1 MSFVVVGIIVGS
13 GLLISGTSK
22 IVSGA
27 VKNRNA
33 KKHKREASARLM
45 KNEIKLAQLEASR
58 QEIIN
63 PYADVKSL
71 TGDMSNPFANLSVAT
86 GAAEIQMQQSDAAL
100 ANTLDT
106 LRATGAGGGGATAL
120 AQAAL
125 QSKKGVA
132 ASIESQEVANQKL
145 RAQGEQTLQ
154 QSVIREKERLQDAEI
169 AGSGFMYSEKE
180 KREITQLDR
189 TQNKIDIAESDK
201 RNAEQRRRDG
211 NEKAAKDVGDFGME
225 VAKFGISTIGKTE
238 NI

>member
-1 MSFVVVGIIVGS
+1 MSFVVAGIIVGS
-13 GLLISGTSK
+13 GLLIKGTSQ
-22 IVSGA
+22 IISGA
-27 VKNRNA
+27 VKNKNA
-33 KKHKREASARLM
+33 RKD
-45 KNEIKLAQLEASR
+45 KNEAQVRLLKNETKLAQLEASR

>member
-1 MSFVVVGIIVGS
+1 MSFVVAGFVVGG
-13 GLLISGTSK
+13 GLLIKGTSK
-22 IVSGA
+22 IISGA
-27 VKNRNA
+27 VKNKNA
-33 KKHKREASARLM
+33 KKDKREASARLM

-145 RAQGEQTLQ
+145 RAQGEEKLQ
-154 QSVIREKERLQDAEI
+154 QSVLREKERLQDAEI

-189 TQNKIDIAESDK
+189 TQNKIDMAESDK
-201 RNAEQRRRDG
+201 RSAEQNRRDI

-225 VAKFGISTIGKTE
+225 VAKFGLTQM
-238 NI
+238 

>member
-1 MSFVVVGIIVGS
+1 MSFIIGTIAIGGGIALG
-13 GLLISGTSK
+13 SK
-22 IVSGA
+22 IISGA
-27 VKNRNA
+27 VKNKNA
-33 KKHKREASARLM
+33 RKD
-45 KNEIKLAQLEASR
+45 KNEAQVRLLKNETKLAQLEASR

-145 RAQGEQTLQ
+145 RAQGEEKLQ
-154 QSVIREKERLQDAEI
+154 QSVLREKERLQDAEI

-189 TQNKIDIAESDK
+189 TQNKIDMAESDK
-201 RNAEQRRRDG
+201 RSAEQNRRDI

-225 VAKFGISTIGKTE
+225 VAKFGIGLM
-238 NI
+238 

>member
-1 MSFVVVGIIVGS
+1 MTFIISGMVGG
-13 GLLISGTSK
+13 GLLIKAASTL
-22 IVSGA
+22 ISGA
-27 VKNRNA
+27 VKNKNA
-33 KKHKREASARLM
+33 KQDKREANVKLK
-45 KNEIKLAQLEASR
+45 KNEKILANLEASR

-106 LRATGAGGGGATAL
+106 LRATGAGSGGATAL

-145 RAQGEQTLQ
+145 AAGGEQSLQ
-154 QSVIREKERLQDAEI
+154 QSVVREKERLQDAEI

-180 KREITQLDR
+180 KRENIQLDR
-189 TQNKIDIAESDK
+189 TQNKIDRADSDGI
-201 RNAEQRRRDG
+201 NAEQRRRDT
-211 NEKAAKDVGDFGME
+211 NEKAAKDVSDFGE
-225 VAKFGISTIGKTE
+225 GVSTYGLSQL
-238 NI
+238 

>member
-1 MSFVVVGIIVGS
+1 MSFVVAGFVVGG
-13 GLLISGTSK
+13 GLLIKGTSK
-22 IVSGA
+22 IISGA
-27 VKNRNA
+27 VKNKNA
-33 KKHKREASARLM
+33 KKDKREASARLM

-145 RAQGEQTLQ
+145 RAQGEEKLQ
-154 QSVIREKERLQDAEI
+154 QSVLREKERLQDAEI

-189 TQNKIDIAESDK
+189 TQNKIDMAESDK
-201 RNAEQRRRDG
+201 RSAEQNRRDI

-225 VAKFGISTIGKTE
+225 VAKFGIGLM
-238 NI
+238 

>member
-1 MSFVVVGIIVGS
+1 MSFVILSIVGGS
-13 GLLISGTSK
+13 IALGTQ

-27 VKNRNA
+27 NKSKNARKDKNEANA
-33 KKHKREASARLM
+33 KLIANEA
-45 KNEIKLAQLEASR
+45 KLESLEASR

-106 LRATGAGGGGATAL
+106 LRATGAGAGGATAL

-132 ASIESQEVANQKL
+132 ASIEGQEAANQKL
-145 RAQGEQTLQ
+145 KAQGEQTLQ
-154 QSVIREKERLQDAEI
+154 QSVVNEKRRLQDAEI
-169 AGSGFMYSEKE
+169 QGSAFMYSEKE

-189 TQNKIDIAESDK
+189 TQNKIDQAESDK
-201 RNAEQRRRDG
+201 RRAEQERRDA
-211 NEKAAKDVGDFGME
+211 NEENLQAVGELGMAAGTAGLSKI
-225 VAKFGISTIGKTE
+225 K
-238 NI
+238 

>member
-1 MSFVVVGIIVGS
+1 MSFIIAGITIGS
-13 GLLISGTSK
+13 GLLISGTGK
-22 IVSGA
+22 IINGA
-27 VKNRNA
+27 VKNKNA
-33 KKHKREASARLM
+33 RKDKNEASVRLM
-45 KNEIKLAQLEASR
+45 KNELKLQQLEASR

-132 ASIESQEVANQKL
+132 ASIEGQEVANQKL
-145 RAQGEQTLQ
+145 RAQGEQSLQ
-154 QSVIREKERLQDAEI
+154 QSVVREKERLQDAEI

-180 KREITQLDR
+180 KRETTQLDR
-189 TQNKIDIAESDK
+189 TQNKIDRAESDK
-201 RNAEQRRRDG
+201 RNAEQNRRDG
-211 NEKAAKDVGDFGME
+211 NEKAADDVSKFGMGI
-225 VAKFGISTIGKTE
+225 AKAGVGYGATGGL
-238 NI
+238 

>member
-1 MSFVVVGIIVGS
+1 MSFVVVVGS
-13 GLLISGTSK
+13 GLLIATTSK

-33 KKHKREASARLM
+33 KKDKREAQVRLL
-45 KNEIKLAQLEASR
+45 KNETKLAQLEASR

-145 RAQGEQTLQ
+145 AAQGEEKLQ

-189 TQNKIDIAESDK
+189 TQNKIDMAESDK
-201 RNAEQRRRDG
+201 RSAEQNRRDI

-225 VAKFGISTIGKTE
+225 VAKFGIAQM
-238 NI
+238 

>member
-1 MSFVVVGIIVGS
+1 MSFVVAGIVVGS

-33 KKHKREASARLM
+33 KKDKREASARLM

-145 RAQGEQTLQ
+145 RAQGEEKLQ
-154 QSVIREKERLQDAEI
+154 QSVLREKERLQDAEI

-189 TQNKIDIAESDK
+189 TQNKIDMAESDK
-201 RNAEQRRRDG
+201 RSAEQNRRDI

-225 VAKFGISTIGKTE
+225 VAKFGLTQM
-238 NI
+238 

>member
-1 MSFVVVGIIVGS
+1 
-13 GLLISGTSK
+13 
-22 IVSGA
+22 
-27 VKNRNA
+27 
-33 KKHKREASARLM
+33 
-45 KNEIKLAQLEASR
+45 
-58 QEIIN
+58 
-63 PYADVKSL
+63 
-71 TGDMSNPFANLSVAT
+71 MSNPFANLSVAT

-145 RAQGEQTLQ
+145 RAQGEEKLQ
-154 QSVIREKERLQDAEI
+154 QSVLREKERLQDAEI

-189 TQNKIDIAESDK
+189 TQNKIDMAESDK
-201 RNAEQRRRDG
+201 RSAEQNRRDI

-225 VAKFGISTIGKTE
+225 VAKFGLTQM
-238 NI
+238 

>member
-1 MSFVVVGIIVGS
+1 MSFIIVAASGIAIAAGS
-13 GLLISGTSK
+13 MIT
-22 IVSGA
+22 SGA
-27 VKNRNA
+27 VKNKNA
-33 KKHKREASARLM
+33 RKDKNEASARLM
-45 KNEIKLAQLEASR
+45 KNKLKLLQLEASR

-132 ASIESQEVANQKL
+132 ASIEAQEVANQKL
-145 RAQGEQTLQ
+145 IAQGEESLQ
-154 QSVIREKERLQDAEI
+154 KSVIREKERLQDAEI

-225 VAKFGISTIGKTE
+225 VAKFGIGGI
-238 NI
+238 

>member
-1 MSFVVVGIIVGS
+1 MSFVVAGIVVGS

-33 KKHKREASARLM
+33 KKDKREASARLM

-132 ASIESQEVANQKL
+132 ASIEAQEVANQKL
-145 RAQGEQTLQ
+145 IAQGEESLQ
-154 QSVIREKERLQDAEI
+154 KSVIREKERLQDAEI

-189 TQNKIDIAESDK
+189 TQNKIDMAESDK
-201 RNAEQRRRDG
+201 RSAEQNRRDI

-225 VAKFGISTIGKTE
+225 VAKFGITQIG
-238 NI
+238 N